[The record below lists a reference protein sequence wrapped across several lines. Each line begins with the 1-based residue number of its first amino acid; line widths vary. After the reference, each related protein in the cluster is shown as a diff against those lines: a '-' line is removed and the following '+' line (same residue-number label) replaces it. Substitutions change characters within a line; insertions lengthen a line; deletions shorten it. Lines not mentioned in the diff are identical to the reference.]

1 MNYHNKK
8 VLITGASS
16 GIGEALAY
24 EFAKEGAFLILAAR
38 NIEELE
44 RVKLNCVGA
53 ANVITIFLDI
63 SDHQSVFAKIKLLLD
78 EFGAIDVLVN
88 NAGISQR
95 SLAINTYFEV
105 EKQMID
111 VNLLGTIAVTKALL
125 PSMVQQGNCE
135 IVVISSIMGKLGGPL
150 RSAYAASKHG
160 LHGFF
165 DTLRAEHY
173 KDGLKVLIVCPGYI
187 KTNISINALTGSGKP
202 QGTMDEATG
211 KGLSTDYIAA
221 KILKAL
227 KRNKQEIIVAKSRE
241 KMGVLLKRFFPG
253 LLSRIIRKAKT
264 V

>member
-1 MNYHNKK
+1 MKYHNKK

-16 GIGEALAY
+16 GIGEAIAY
-24 EFAKEGAFLILAAR
+24 AFAKEGAFLILAAR

-44 RVKLNCVGA
+44 RVKSNCIGA
-53 ANVITIFLDI
+53 EHVVTTFLDI
-63 SDHQSVFAKIKLLLD
+63 SDHDKVFTKMELLIN
-78 EFGAIDVLVN
+78 EFGPIDVLVN

-111 VNLLGTIAVTKALL
+111 VNLLGTIAVTKGLL
-125 PSMVQQGNCE
+125 PTMITHGKAE

-187 KTNISINALTGSGKP
+187 KTNISINALTGTGKP
-202 QGTMDEATG
+202 QATMDEATG
-211 KGLSTDYIAA
+211 KGYSPEYIAN

-227 KRNKQEIIVAKSRE
+227 KQNREEIVVAKGRE
-241 KMGVLLKRFFPG
+241 RMGVVLKRFFPG